1 MMIRYASYFIAAL
14 LPLLLFRWFAP
25 ASIGEIDFWLL
36 WLLAMVLVSLP
47 VVYAE
52 IALAYRSTEA
62 PLAGMQKLTREADAS
77 PLWRSFGWLAALV
90 SIVIAALVISGA
102 SSAILAAL
110 TELNSAPELPSFT
123 VAGGLMVVALLLSL
137 LGVAPLPI
145 GLGLML
151 LGLLLGA
158 ANGLPP
164 INFAMTDISLSE
176 WARAVALALVSVGA
190 GTGLYWFGQHLISKQ
205 SGTAVEAGNVGNIDN
220 IGNNNSY
227 GAGVQSAREY
237 RATKLV
243 LPIWTL
249 QLVVGMLALFISGLN
264 LPPVGQLLY
273 WVGVLFVA
281 SYLLHY
287 SAQQLAHK
295 FGLLLSLLLTL
306 VAGLFLVLAIPTAW
320 LVGLLV
326 VISSIAVLLL
336 SLFAGWRMKVSHLRK
351 SLNFGNEGFYNLWRV
366 AIRLIVPLAL
376 ILALIGWVMQWL
388 S

>member
-52 IALAYRSTEA
+52 IALAYRSVDA

-77 PLWRSFGWLAALV
+77 PIWRSFGWLAALV
-90 SIVIAALVISGA
+90 SILIAALVISGA
-102 SSAILAAL
+102 STGILDAL
-110 TELNSAPELPSFT
+110 TELNSAPAIPSF
-123 VAGGLMVVALLLSL
+123 AIAAGLMVIAVLLSL

-145 GLGLML
+145 GLGLMVI
-151 LGLLLGA
+151 GLLLGV
-158 ANGLPP
+158 ANGLPN
-164 INFAMTDISLSE
+164 IDFAMTDISLNE

-190 GTGLYWFGQHLISKQ
+190 GTGLYWFGQNLVTNQ
-205 SGTAVEAGNVGNIDN
+205 VATAVDTDN
-220 IGNNNSY
+220 IN
-227 GAGVQSAREY
+227 AQKPARSRATSEY

-243 LPIWTL
+243 LPIWIL
-249 QLVVGMLALFISGLN
+249 QLIVGVVALSISGMA
-264 LPPVGQLLY
+264 LPPIGQLSY
-273 WVGVLFVA
+273 WIGVLFVA

-287 SAQQLAHK
+287 SIQQLAHK
-295 FGLLLSLLLTL
+295 FGLLVSLVLTFVLALLL
-306 VAGLFLVLAIPTAW
+306 VVIIPTVW

-326 VISSIAVLLL
+326 IISSIAVLLL
-336 SLFAGWRMKVSHLRK
+336 SIFAGWQMKISHLRK
-351 SLNFGNEGFYNLWRV
+351 SLNFGNEAFYNLWRI

-376 ILALIGWVMQWL
+376 LLALIGWVMQWL

>member
-36 WLLAMVLVSLP
+36 WLLAMLLVSLP

-52 IALAYRSTEA
+52 IALAYRSTES

-77 PLWRSFGWLAALV
+77 SLWRSFGWLAAFV
-90 SIVIAALVISGA
+90 TIVIAALVISDANNG
-102 SSAILAAL
+102 ILAAL
-110 TELNSAPELPSFT
+110 TELDSAPNIPVF
-123 VAGGLMVVALLLSL
+123 AIGAGLMIIAILLSL
-137 LGVAPLPI
+137 LGAAPLPI
-145 GLGLML
+145 GLGLMVIGL
-151 LGLLLGA
+151 VLGVI
-158 ANGLPP
+158 NGLPS

-190 GTGLYWFGQHLISKQ
+190 GTGLYWFGQHLVSKQ
-205 SGTAVEAGNVGNIDN
+205 TLLAAEGDHSQASTKNRQPTPV
-220 IGNNNSY
+220 
-227 GAGVQSAREY
+227 Y

-243 LPIWTL
+243 LPIWIL
-249 QLVVGMLALFISGLN
+249 QLIVGVIALFISGLS
-264 LPPVGQLLY
+264 LPPIAQLLY
-273 WVGVLFVA
+273 GLGVVFVA

-287 SAQQLAHK
+287 AVQQLSHK
-295 FGLLLSLLLTL
+295 FGLLVS
-306 VAGLFLVLAIPTAW
+306 LVLTVALGIVLVIAVPTTW

-336 SLFAGWRMKVSHLRK
+336 SVFVGWQMKISHLRK
-351 SLNFGNEGFYNLWRV
+351 SLNFANEGFYNLWRI
-366 AIRLIVPLAL
+366 AIRLLVPLAL
-376 ILALIGWVMQWL
+376 ILALIGWVLQWV

>member
-52 IALAYRSTEA
+52 IALAYRSVDA

-77 PLWRSFGWLAALV
+77 PIWRSFGWLAALV
-90 SIVIAALVISGA
+90 SIMIAALVISGA
-102 SSAILAAL
+102 STGVLAAL
-110 TELNSAPELPSFT
+110 TELNSAPAIPSF
-123 VAGGLMVVALLLSL
+123 AIAAGLMIIAILLSL

-145 GLGLML
+145 GLGLMVI
-151 LGLLLGA
+151 GLLLGV
-158 ANGLPP
+158 ANGLPN
-164 INFAMTDISLSE
+164 IDFAMTDISLNE

-190 GTGLYWFGQHLISKQ
+190 GTGLYWFGQNLVTNQ
-205 SGTAVEAGNVGNIDN
+205 VATAVDTDN
-220 IGNNNSY
+220 IN
-227 GAGVQSAREY
+227 AQKPARSRATSEY

-243 LPIWTL
+243 LPIWIL
-249 QLVVGMLALFISGLN
+249 QLIVGVVALSISGMA
-264 LPPVGQLLY
+264 LPPIGQLSY
-273 WVGVLFVA
+273 WIGVLFVA

-287 SAQQLAHK
+287 STQQLAHK
-295 FGLLLSLLLTL
+295 FGLLVSVVLTFVLALLL
-306 VAGLFLVLAIPTAW
+306 VVIVPTVW

-326 VISSIAVLLL
+326 IISSIAVLFL
-336 SLFAGWRMKVSHLRK
+336 SIFAGWQMKISHLRK
-351 SLNFGNEGFYNLWRV
+351 SLNFGNEAFYNLWRI

-376 ILALIGWVMQWL
+376 LLALIGWVMQWL

>member
-52 IALAYRSTEA
+52 IALAYRSAEA

-77 PLWRSFGWLAALV
+77 TLWRSFGWLAALV
-90 SIVIAALVISGA
+90 SILIAALVISGA
-102 SSAILAAL
+102 STGILAAL
-110 TELNSAPELPSFT
+110 TELNSVPDVPSF
-123 VAGGLMVVALLLSL
+123 AIAAGLMVIAVLLSL

-151 LGLLLGA
+151 VGLLLGA
-158 ANGLPP
+158 VNGLPN
-164 INFAMTDISLSE
+164 IAFAMTDVSLSE

-190 GTGLYWFGQHLISKQ
+190 GTGLYWFGQNLVSKQ
-205 SGTAVEAGNVGNIDN
+205 AVTAVGTDN
-220 IGNNNSY
+220 HNAQTTRNS
-227 GAGVQSAREY
+227 AAQAY

-243 LPIWTL
+243 LPIWIL
-249 QLVVGMLALFISGLN
+249 QLVVGVVALFISGMA
-264 LPPVGQLLY
+264 LPPIGQLLY
-273 WVGVLFVA
+273 WVGVLFVV

-287 SAQQLAHK
+287 STQQLAHK
-295 FGLLLSLLLTL
+295 FGLLVSVVLTFVLALLL
-306 VAGLFLVLAIPTAW
+306 VVAIPTNW
-320 LVGLLV
+320 LVGILV
-326 VISSIAVLLL
+326 IISSIAVLLL
-336 SLFAGWRMKVSHLRK
+336 SVFAGWQMKISHLRK
-351 SLNFGNEGFYNLWRV
+351 SLNFGNEAFYNLWRV

-376 ILALIGWVMQWL
+376 LLALIGWVMQWL